1 MKEENLDFLWLL
13 KMCKKH
19 IRGLSFLLFLTI
31 VISSLISV
39 YCIEPKFQSSVI
51 IYPTTTNS
59 VSQALLVDHNP
70 YRKDVLEFGE
80 EEEAEQLL
88 QVLNSDEM
96 RDSIIMR
103 FNLYHHYDVKQDDE
117 FPKTTVNTMYSK
129 LVSIKKTKFNS
140 IEIIVLDKDPIMASN
155 IANEYLTLMDVVIS
169 RIRKKRSQ
177 QALTILESRKKLLY
191 KQRNLIQ
198 DSVQDYRSNG
208 IISVG
213 TQVERLTEQYA
224 IALAANNLNG
234 ARRIKEE
241 LNHLAQH
248 AGAHDM
254 LLRKSYAIENE
265 LSKIEFESDRV
276 LIDTNY
282 ALENKFIINKAYP
295 ADKKSY
301 PVRWLIVISSLISVF
316 VFSIISLSI
325 SEYFNINND
334 KKK

>member
-1 MKEENLDFLWLL
+1 
-13 KMCKKH
+13 
-19 IRGLSFLLFLTI
+19 
-31 VISSLISV
+31 
-39 YCIEPKFQSSVI
+39 
-51 IYPTTTNS
+51 
-59 VSQALLVDHNP
+59 
-70 YRKDVLEFGE
+70 
-80 EEEAEQLL
+80 
-88 QVLNSDEM
+88 
-96 RDSIIMR
+96 
-103 FNLYHHYDVKQDDE
+103 
-117 FPKTTVNTMYSK
+117 
-129 LVSIKKTKFNS
+129 
-140 IEIIVLDKDPIMASN
+140 MASN

-177 QALTILESRKKLLY
+177 QALTILETRKKLLY

-276 LIDTNY
+276 LIDANY

-316 VFSIISLSI
+316 IFSIISLSI
-325 SEYFNINND
+325 FEYFSINND